1 MRIAVTVLFILT
13 SIVFCATFLFQKG
26 KEDNTVP
33 VITIETDFIE
43 VKCAATNKDLLK
55 GVTATDEK
63 DGDLTDEVIV
73 ESVSRFIEPGVCVV
87 KYAVCDS
94 NNHVARATRK
104 VKYTDYEAPK
114 FKLKNSLCFS
124 LYENANISSSVW
136 HQLFLGQH
144 HGLPTRILDWT
155 YSPLVAL
162 HFACSS
168 TDYQNFENQ
177 DFALWKISVEEINK
191 LLPKKYQ
198 DQLEREA
205 SYLFT
210 VKTLSKI
217 APSLNEYDYDMG
229 TTSMA
234 IIEPPSIDPR
244 IINQYSIFTIVPRG
258 ISNVETFLNDYTFES
273 YKYTIS
279 KELRWQLRD
288 LLDSFNINERII
300 YPGLNGIAQWL
311 ARHYYV
317 K

>member
-1 MRIAVTVLFILT
+1 MINHIQINSIDDIKELIFEQNFDNSSKRFRNSFLYRGVSSSKYQLITSLERNCKEKKDVLESCILRN
-13 SIVFCATFLFQKG
+13 F
-26 KEDNTVP
+26 E
-33 VITIETDFIE
+33 
-43 VKCAATNKDLLK
+43 
-55 GVTATDEK
+55 
-63 DGDLTDEVIV
+63 
-73 ESVSRFIEPGVCVV
+73 
-87 KYAVCDS
+87 KYAI
-94 NNHVARATRK
+94 
-104 VKYTDYEAPK
+104 
-114 FKLKNSLCFS
+114 L
-124 LYENANISSSVW
+124 ENANISSSVW

-191 LLPKKYQ
+191 LLPQKYQ